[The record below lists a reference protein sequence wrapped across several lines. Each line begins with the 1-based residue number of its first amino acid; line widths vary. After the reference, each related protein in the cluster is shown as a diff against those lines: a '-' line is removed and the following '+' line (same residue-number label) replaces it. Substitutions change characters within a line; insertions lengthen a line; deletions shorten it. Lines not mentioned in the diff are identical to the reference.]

1 LTFNISS
8 DNTPPT
14 CMNVDICASYAKA
27 DGTPQIIQTS
37 ATKLPLSMLMHTTRE
52 ESEGEVHSIGFDFA
66 GNYNDTVRAFLPG
79 TLNFGFRSFPVFYE
93 NQ

>member
-1 LTFNISS
+1 
-8 DNTPPT
+8 
-14 CMNVDICASYAKA
+14 MNVDICASYAKA

-52 ESEGEVHSIGFDFA
+52 QSEGEDHSIGFDFA

-79 TLNFGFRSFPVFYE
+79 NLIDFQLIFLSSMNFQRKQSFS
-93 NQ
+93 